1 MERNHSVLEEQIHYK
16 IKHNFSFVVSL
27 TYHSRF
33 YHIVINTLKTNKRKD
48 NTTLTMTTVQ
58 SLVLEC

>member
-1 MERNHSVLEEQIHYK
+1 MERNHSVLEEQTHHK

-33 YHIVINTLKTNKRKD
+33 YHIRGV
-48 NTTLTMTTVQ
+48 MVQ
-58 SLVLEC
+58 RAHDLECIDRGFEPRSGQTKYY